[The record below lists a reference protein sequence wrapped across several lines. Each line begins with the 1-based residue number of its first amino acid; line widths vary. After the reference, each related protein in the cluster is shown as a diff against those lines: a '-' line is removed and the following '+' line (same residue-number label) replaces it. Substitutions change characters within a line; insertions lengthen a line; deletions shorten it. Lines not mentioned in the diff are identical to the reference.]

1 MVATIYLTIL
11 MSFERFWTLTKSG
24 PIKPLVFW
32 LMYCSTI
39 LFAFLFNIPKFL
51 EFDLEIG
58 SKMILG
64 FVPLYKK
71 IYITWIQLIFT
82 CFVPIITLII
92 LNGLSL
98 KKISEIERRQK
109 QDQEKELIFDTKFN
123 FLIVLWL
130 IVGHTCRWILN
141 FYELHHGM
149 ELRNPEIHR
158 FLWITN
164 CVYASNVL
172 LTLRSS
178 LNFYIYVALKM

>member
-32 LMYCSTI
+32 LMYCATI
-39 LFAFLFNIPKFL
+39 LFAFIFNIPKFL
-51 EFDLEIG
+51 EFNLEIG
-58 SKMILG
+58 SETMLG
-64 FVPLYKK
+64 SIPLYKE

-82 CFVPIITLII
+82 CFVPLITLII
-92 LNGLSL
+92 LNGISL
-98 KKISEIERRQK
+98 KKISEIERNRK
-109 QDQEKELIFDTKFN
+109 EDQEELIFDTKFN

-130 IVGHTCRWILN
+130 FVGHTCRWIMN

-158 FLWITN
+158 YIWITN

-178 LNFYIYVALKM
+178 LNFYIYIGLKM